1 MYTVGLSFDA
11 LRDLE
16 ALPIAGFLCV
26 VTGLYLINQ
35 PFNETFDLTRV
46 LRETLGAQSSTCPRA
61 HAG

>member
-26 VTGLYLINQ
+26 VTGLYLIN
-35 PFNETFDLTRV
+35 R
-46 LRETLGAQSSTCPRA
+46 STKPST
-61 HAG
+61 